1 MLLRQNV
8 TKPKTFISTQVPGGV
23 DPTALTKKEDYLLF
37 PKKSWNVDF
46 FPNLKL

>member
-1 MLLRQNV
+1 MLLRQSV
-8 TKPKTFISTQVPGGV
+8 TKPKTFISTQVPEGV
-23 DPTALTKKEDYLLF
+23 DPTALTEKEDYLF